1 MISPTSL
8 LGFLASSAG
17 KESTCSAEDPNSI
30 PGSGRSPGEEIGY
43 PLQYSWASL
52 AAQMVKNQ
60 PTMWEIWVRFLEGHG
75 NPLQDSCLE
84 NPYGQRSQA
93 GYSPWGHRVRH
104 NWVTKPKAS
113 FFFSPK
119 MFLYWPHWVLVAVED
134 CGIFNLPCGIQDL
147 VPWPGIEPRPPALG
161 ALDHQLSPSPMSLD
175 SVLQPRSQQCLHTQ
189 TR

>member
-1 MISPTSL
+1 MTLSETALPWLLSLWPLTSFLNMISPTSL

-113 FFFSPK
+113 FFFFPK
-119 MFLYWPHWVLVAVED
+119 NVSLLA
-134 CGIFNLPCGIQDL
+134 
-147 VPWPGIEPRPPALG
+147 ALG
-161 ALDHQLSPSPMSLD
+161 LSCSWRLWDLQSSLRHTGSS
-175 SVLQPRSQQCLHTQ
+175 SV
-189 TR
+189 TRDWT